1 MPSLLR
7 SYKSAERTVYKK
19 AEASLLRVASRLAS
33 GWKRFVRGGRQSVS
47 ILVVASNEAKPKGFR
62 VSVFGLVG
70 ILCLCVVL
78 VVSALYFSGGLHGAK
93 AAVFSSSEEL
103 TRAQAELEDLRGR
116 VADLEAAYKDFQ
128 VALEPIEATGSTHD
142 SAQASKL
149 VLPPLFPKRQTE
161 ARSIAE
167 VKASIDRS
175 IPLIEEYGS
184 TLGNMTLVKR
194 TVPAIWPISIMGHI
208 STLFGTTSN
217 PFTGQSYFHTGIDC
231 STYRA
236 GDSILATADGT
247 IIFSG
252 AEGGY
257 GLCVIIAHDHGYATR
272 YGHMSRLLVRK
283 GQRVKQ
289 GQAIG
294 ILGNTGVSTA
304 PHLHYEVLI
313 GQRYL
318 EPTDFFWF
326 GLRSIPIITGSGMG
340 D

>member
-1 MPSLLR
+1 LLSR
-7 SYKSAERTVYKK
+7 YKSAERTVYKK
-19 AEASLLRVASRLAS
+19 AEASLARALSRLVS
-33 GWKRFVRGGRQSVS
+33 GWKRFIRGGRQSVS
-47 ILVVASNEAKPKGFR
+47 ILVVASTEASPKGLR

-70 ILCLCVVL
+70 ILCLCVAL
-78 VVSALYFSGGLHGAK
+78 VISAVYFSGGLHGAR

-103 TRAQAELEDLRGR
+103 TRAQAELDDLRSR
-116 VADLEAAYKDFQ
+116 VTELEASYKDFQ
-128 VALEPIEATGSTHD
+128 SALDPIEATGGSHD
-142 SAQASKL
+142 SAQAAKL
-149 VLPPLFPKRQTE
+149 VIPPIFPKRQSE

-184 TLGNMTLVKR
+184 TLGNMASVKR
-194 TVPAIWPISIMGHI
+194 TVPAIWPINVMGHI
-208 STLFGTTSN
+208 STLFGMTSN

-236 GDSILATADGT
+236 GDYVIATADGT
-247 IIFSG
+247 VIFSG
-252 AEGGY
+252 VEGGY

-289 GQAIG
+289 GQSIG

-304 PHLHYEVLI
+304 PHTHYEVLI

-318 EPTDFFWF
+318 DPTDFFWS
-326 GLRSIPIITGSGMG
+326 GARSIPIITGSGMG